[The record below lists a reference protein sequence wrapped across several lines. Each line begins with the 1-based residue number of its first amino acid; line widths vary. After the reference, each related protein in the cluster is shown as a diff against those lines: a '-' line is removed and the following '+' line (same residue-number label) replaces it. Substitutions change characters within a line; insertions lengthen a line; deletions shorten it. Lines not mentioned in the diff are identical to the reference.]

1 MDIDRGEPGALDGLG
16 ALGPLLA
23 IDARE
28 RSRIERDSGRAR
40 VYTAQ
45 DRIHLIL
52 ESLEDGPDGD
62 RMDRREL
69 DLFVGPNIVVSVH
82 DGPAAA
88 IDRFVASFD
97 GETHLGALSAA
108 DLLSSLVDEVIVGY
122 FDLVERI
129 ERDIDALDQRALR
142 GRPGD
147 DLLAALVATR
157 RRISLVRRTL
167 APHRGAL
174 AALARPELQIE
185 DQVGRPWPALVDR
198 VEIAMDAV
206 EGLRD
211 ALIGTYDIHMG
222 RVAQHAN
229 DVMRVMTLLSA
240 VLLPA
245 VVLAGVMGMNFQVP
259 IFEAPGNF
267 YLVIVA
273 MAGLAV
279 GILLIARWRRWM

>member
-1 MDIDRGEPGALDGLG
+1 MDIDRGQPGALDGLG
-16 ALGPLLA
+16 SLGPLLP

-28 RSRIERDSGRAR
+28 RARLERDSGRAR
-40 VYTAQ
+40 VRAAQ
-45 DRIHLIL
+45 DRIHLVV
-52 ESLEDGPDGD
+52 ESLEDGPDGE
-62 RMDRREL
+62 RLDRREI
-69 DLFVGPNIVVSVH
+69 DLVVGPNVVVTIH
-82 DGPAAA
+82 DGPTAAV
-88 IDRFVASFD
+88 DRFVASID
-97 GETHLGALSAA
+97 GETRLGALSAA

-142 GRPGD
+142 GQPGD
-147 DLLAALVATR
+147 DLLEALVATR

-174 AALARPELQIE
+174 AALARPELQI
-185 DQVGRPWPALVDR
+185 DDLVGRPWPVLIER
-198 VEIAMDAV
+198 VESAMDAV

-229 DVMRVMTLLSA
+229 DVMRVLTLLSA

-245 VVLAGVMGMNFQVP
+245 VVLAGVMGMNFQIP
-259 IFEAPGNF
+259 LFEASGNF
-267 YLVIVA
+267 YVVIAA
-273 MAGLAV
+273 MAALAV
-279 GILLIARWRRWM
+279 GILLVARWRRWM